1 MLIYTRRKETEVIMT
16 DILETAMLLC
26 FGCSWPI
33 SLIKN
38 IKAHTAAGTSLGFTL
53 LILTGYLAGITA
65 KLIKGVGGLVLYAY
79 IFNLVIV
86 VANLVVYFINKR
98 HDKAAE
104 ANNNNKPQIKIH
116 KECKDMNT
124 VSQELTRFSQ
134 LNEVS
139 PKGGVV
145 FFGST
150 FMKDLPVSELAA
162 DFDMHENVYNRSV
175 EGLKIADAE
184 NAIQSCVAELDP
196 SKVFVCLG
204 DADVTA
210 ENFNTKE
217 FLSQY
222 EWLLYS
228 LHDKCKAELFIVSV
242 MSNAPVAQTINNKL
256 KTLAKNTGCSFI
268 DCTAS
273 LGHKNEDVIAFETLR
288 YHIRNGNMS
297 FATAMRMAN

>member
-1 MLIYTRRKETEVIMT
+1 
-16 DILETAMLLC
+16 
-26 FGCSWPI
+26 
-33 SLIKN
+33 
-38 IKAHTAAGTSLGFTL
+38 
-53 LILTGYLAGITA
+53 
-65 KLIKGVGGLVLYAY
+65 
-79 IFNLVIV
+79 
-86 VANLVVYFINKR
+86 
-98 HDKAAE
+98 
-104 ANNNNKPQIKIH
+104 
-116 KECKDMNT
+116 MNT

-150 FMKDLPVSELAA
+150 FMKDLPVSELAT

-175 EGLKIADAE
+175 EGLKITDAE

-242 MSNAPVAQTINNKL
+242 MSNTPVAQTINNKL
-256 KTLAKNTGCSFI
+256 KNLAKNTGCSFI
-268 DCTAS
+268 DCTAA
-273 LGHKNEDVIAFETLR
+273 LGHKNEDVIAFEALR

-297 FATAMRMAN
+297 FAAAMRMAN